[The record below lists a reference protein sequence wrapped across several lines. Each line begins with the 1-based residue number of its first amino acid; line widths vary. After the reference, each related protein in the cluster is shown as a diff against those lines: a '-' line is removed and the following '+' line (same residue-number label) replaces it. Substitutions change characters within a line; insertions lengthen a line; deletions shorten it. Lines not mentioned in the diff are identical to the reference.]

1 MDSGALLSQ
10 QLATRLNCAR
20 LACSPT
26 GATGDTGWTGATG
39 STGATGPAGF
49 ASTTGATGS
58 TGWTGDTGATG
69 ATGSTGATGTTGAT
83 GATGWTGTTGTTGAT
98 GSTGWTGATGTTGA
112 TGSTGTTGATGST
125 GATGTTGATGATGTT
140 GATGDTGTTGP
151 IGATGSTGATGP
163 TGETGAQGAT
173 GTTGATG
180 ARGTNGLGYYG
191 AFSDTSIQLINTAD
205 TEFLV
210 SYNTTEISSGIRI
223 NTGDSTQVIID
234 NAGIYNFQFSLQMD
248 LTSNTEQLVSIW
260 FKKNGT
266 NVPRSCTDITMKFNS
281 EPLVAAWN
289 YVDSFTA
296 GQYFQIAVSSTHN
309 TLRILSI
316 GTRTGPARP
325 AVPSVILTV
334 TQVA

>member
-10 QLATRLNCAR
+10 QLANRLNCVR

-26 GATGDTGWTGATG
+26 GATGATGFTGATG
-39 STGATGPAGF
+39 AAGS
-49 ASTTGATGS
+49 ASG
-58 TGWTGDTGATG
+58 TGATG
-69 ATGSTGATGTTGAT
+69 ATGATGFTGATGTPGATGDTGIQGVTGFTGATGIQGAT
-83 GATGWTGTTGTTGAT
+83 GATGIQGVTGFTGAT
-98 GSTGWTGATGTTGA
+98 GIQGEIGSTGIQGATGFTGATGIQGEIGFTGATGTQ
-112 TGSTGTTGATGST
+112 
-125 GATGTTGATGATGTT
+125 GATGATGTK
-140 GATGDTGTTGP
+140 GDT
-151 IGATGSTGATGP
+151 
-163 TGETGAQGAT
+163 
-173 GTTGATG
+173 
-180 ARGTNGLGYYG
+180 GTNGLGYYG
-191 AFSDTSIQLINTAD
+191 AFSDTSTQLINTAD

-223 NTGDSTQVIID
+223 NTGDPTQVIID

-296 GQYFQIAVSSTHN
+296 GQYFQIAISSTHN
-309 TLRILSI
+309 TLRLLSVVA
-316 GTRTGPARP
+316 RNGPARP
-325 AVPSVILTV
+325 VDPSVILTV